1 MYRTYF
7 DPVYSRDYCEIWQ
20 ESFQKYL
27 LLCPQ
32 AFDGNERTPR
42 RIICKENDLYL
53 VIVIIERTELR
64 TYRVYFLSIVLFI
77 LRMLNWSN
85 VWYGIIAFYF
95 SVILGRKII
104 KSRLYIYFFFFFLVT
119 NMYGCLFDNKIT
131 MIIPDREKVQS
142 KWSPSIIAHVP
153 LFYFLNRTLNKAP
166 M

>member
-85 VWYGIIAFYF
+85 VWYEIIAFYF

-104 KSRLYIYFFFFFLVT
+104 KSRLYIFFFFFFFWSQTCMDVYLT
-119 NMYGCLFDNKIT
+119 ITLLWLFQIERKFNQND
-131 MIIPDREKVQS
+131 PPV
-142 KWSPSIIAHVP
+142 
-153 LFYFLNRTLNKAP
+153 
-166 M
+166 

>member
-85 VWYGIIAFYF
+85 VWYEIIAFYF

-104 KSRLYIYFFFFFLVT
+104 KSRLYIFFIFFFWSHTCMDVYLT
-119 NMYGCLFDNKIT
+119 ITLLWLFQIERKFNQND
-131 MIIPDREKVQS
+131 PPV
-142 KWSPSIIAHVP
+142 
-153 LFYFLNRTLNKAP
+153 
-166 M
+166 